1 MAMTKSFKKIISITI
16 ALAMVVVTPVTAFA
30 KDWYLENG
38 DILIEANESGQTVT
52 QGGITEE
59 DDAPV
64 ITHDPDGALWVY
76 DVQVKVETEG
86 DAVAEFT
93 IKDINVENIDYE
105 GDRSL
110 STIDIGDSKAE
121 MTVEGENYVY
131 NENEDGYSA
140 IHVGGGELTIK
151 GDGFL
156 DIYADSHGAKIGSDQ
171 YEEMSGTIHITDDVS
186 IYTEND
192 GTGDS
197 AAIGSGE
204 GADFT
209 GKIQTLTVA

>member
-1 MAMTKSFKKIISITI
+1 MTKSFKKIISITI
-16 ALAMVVVTPVTAFA
+16 ALAMVVLTPVTAFA

-38 DILIEANESGQTVT
+38 DILISANESGQTVT

-64 ITHDPDGALWVY
+64 IVTENIWTY
-76 DVQVKVETEG
+76 DKQIKVETED

-93 IKDINVENIDYE
+93 IKDINVKNLDYE

-121 MTVEGENYVY
+121 MTVEGENYIY

-151 GDGFL
+151 
-156 DIYADSHGAKIGSDQ
+156 
-171 YEEMSGTIHITDDVS
+171 
-186 IYTEND
+186 
-192 GTGDS
+192 
-197 AAIGSGE
+197 
-204 GADFT
+204 
-209 GKIQTLTVA
+209 